1 MTTTDEYIQQ
11 AYARAVVAIQ
21 QATGCTEL
29 QADAFV
35 SSMADLI
42 FTTMQTY
49 LDEQNAPDHN

>member
-1 MTTTDEYIQQ
+1 MNTTDENIQQ
-11 AYARAVVAIQ
+11 AHARAVVAIQ

-29 QADAFV
+29 QAEAFV

-49 LDEQNAPDHN
+49 LDEQNATNH